1 MIPKIIHYCW
11 FGGASLPEGARECI
25 DSWRRRC
32 PGYEIREWNESNF
45 DVTQNDYCREAYEAK
60 KWAFVADY
68 ARLAVLAEQGGIY
81 MDTDVEVVRS
91 FDPLLASSTFLCF
104 ESNAAVSIGTFGVEK
119 GSPLVAR
126 FLRAYEGRHFRRA
139 DGSLD
144 LLTNVLFLTRLLV
157 EEYGLRLNG
166 KLQELP
172 GGIMVYP
179 MEAFIAKDYQTG
191 WIMRDETTYAIHHY
205 AATWHDEDL
214 RRRADLARSYLRT
227 YMKGI
232 KPLLL
237 CVASFRV
244 AWELDGLSGVLQ
256 KIIRA
261 FARRAGLSA

>member
-68 ARLAVLAEQGGIY
+68 ARLWVLEKYGGIY

-91 FDPLLASSTFLCF
+91 FDPLLASSAFLCF
-104 ESNAAVSIGTFGVEK
+104 ESNSAVSIGTFGVEK
-119 GSPLVAR
+119 GSPFVAR
-126 FLRAYEGRHFRRA
+126 LLRAYEGRHFRRA

-144 LLTNVLFLTRLLV
+144 LLTNVRFLTRILAG
-157 EEYGLRLNG
+157 EYGLRLDG
-166 KLQELP
+166 RQQELP

-191 WIMRDETTYAIHHY
+191 WILRDETTYAIHHY
-205 AATWHDEDL
+205 AATWHDEET
-214 RRRADLARSYLRT
+214 RRRAELTRTYLCSYLRALQ
-227 YMKGI
+227 
-232 KPLLL
+232 PLLL
-237 CVASFRV
+237 RLASFRT
-244 AWELDGLSGVLQ
+244 AWELGGLPGVAQ
-256 KIIRA
+256 KITRA
-261 FARRAGLSA
+261 LARRLGMHS